1 VSVHIS
7 QTNGVILEFEDSPF
21 SKLFVLG
28 FVYGLFFGVKLKI
41 LMSLSSSSERLMTSE
56 IGRFPDKRDDSM
68 TSEIGRFPNKRN
80 DLKSIT
86 SAGAMF
92 LFFLAL
98 VFGAI
103 GLALGFQM
111 LLGL

>member
-1 VSVHIS
+1 
-7 QTNGVILEFEDSPF
+7 
-21 SKLFVLG
+21 
-28 FVYGLFFGVKLKI
+28 
-41 LMSLSSSSERLMTSE
+41 LMTSD

-98 VFGAI
+98 VSGAI